1 MTRRWVPI
9 AVLSAS
15 VAGVVAIGASA
26 LDDGLTYYQT
36 PTEMVQ
42 ESHSGEVRLSGIVV
56 PGSVAQIGDES
67 SLTVTDG
74 ATDVL
79 VTYPGPVPAVIQEG
93 EGAVVTG
100 RTAPDGSLVA
110 TELVLRH
117 SNEYRSAP

>member
-1 MTRRWVPI
+1 MTRRWVPV

-26 LDDGLTYYQT
+26 LGDGLTYYQT

-42 ESHSGEVRLSGIVV
+42 ERHGGEVRLSGIVV
-56 PGSVAQIGDES
+56 PGTVLQDGGHSR
-67 SLTVTDG
+67 LTLTDG

-79 VTYPGPVPAVIQEG
+79 VSYPGPVPAVIREG

-100 RTAPDGSLVA
+100 RLGADGVLVA
-110 TELVLRH
+110 SELVLRH